1 MVQKNGRSLAGHSFL
16 KEAGL
21 TRKAGPMRWT
31 KTIPMAMTILFGVGL
46 IAALSKTH
54 SGVTQIPQ
62 TISRTPEQQLTL
74 ERAVSTQRK
83 FNRYFQ
89 KDVSPKLKDCW
100 SRIKGQG
107 SVEIKYTY
115 RKDASGKWIAD
126 HLTVAGS
133 TLPRGQELVALQCME
148 GSVRSTN
155 LPTESSESTYTLYW
169 NWPVPMPANL
179 PQTAT
184 QVSAGGLG
192 ASGCDGQGAPPH
204 CWMCAPGG
212 CRPSCFG
219 GDACRITGRPFR
231 CLLAGDCGTGGVSG
245 VMGQAMIQ

>member
-1 MVQKNGRSLAGHSFL
+1 
-16 KEAGL
+16 
-21 TRKAGPMRWT
+21 MRWT
-31 KTIPMAMTILFGVGL
+31 KTILMVTVILLGVGL
-46 IAALSKTH
+46 IAAFSKTH
-54 SGVTQIPQ
+54 SRVTQLPQ

-74 ERAVSTQRK
+74 ERAVTTQRR

-89 KDVSPKLKDCW
+89 KDVITPKLKDCW
-100 SRIKGQG
+100 ARIKGRG
-107 SVEIKYTY
+107 SVEIQYTY
-115 RKDASGKWIAD
+115 QKDASGKWTAD
-126 HLTVAGS
+126 HVAVSGS
-133 TLPRGQELVALQCME
+133 TLPRGQEAVALQCMQD
-148 GSVRSTN
+148 SVRGTN
-155 LPTESSESTYTLYW
+155 LPSDSSESTYTLYW

-192 ASGCDGQGAPPH
+192 ASGCDGQGTPPH

-231 CLLAGDCGTGGVSG
+231 CRLAGDCGTGGVSG